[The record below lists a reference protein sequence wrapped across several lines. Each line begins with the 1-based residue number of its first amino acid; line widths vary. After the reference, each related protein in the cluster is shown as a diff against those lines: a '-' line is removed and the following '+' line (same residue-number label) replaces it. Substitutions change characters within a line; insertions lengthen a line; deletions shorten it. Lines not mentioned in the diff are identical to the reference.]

1 MFMTPTQDKIK
12 GLVVLIKTDKGI
24 YEVSLSTLC
33 KKEVLK
39 KIEEYGKLILVGND
53 LSETIKF

>member
-12 GLVVLIKTDKGI
+12 GLVVLLKINDKVYEVYLTELVKREI
-24 YEVSLSTLC
+24 YEKINSLGI
-33 KKEVLK
+33 V
-39 KIEEYGKLILVGND
+39 LVGED